1 MSKHKSYFPLLS
13 MRSMDEGG
21 LDGGTQKGDRI
32 PEDILRV
39 GWLQQQ
45 DDDSTGGE
53 GVPSNSGTKK
63 KFGKFLIP
71 AI

>member
-1 MSKHKSYFPLLS
+1 MFPLLS

-53 GVPSNSGTKK
+53 GVASNNSGTKK

-71 AI
+71 EI